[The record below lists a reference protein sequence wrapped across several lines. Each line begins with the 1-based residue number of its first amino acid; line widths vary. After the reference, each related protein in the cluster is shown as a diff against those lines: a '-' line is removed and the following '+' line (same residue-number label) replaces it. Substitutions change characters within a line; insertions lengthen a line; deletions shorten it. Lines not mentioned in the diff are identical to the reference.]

1 MTIPDE
7 SHLNRTWTETL
18 RRMLSDIPERT
29 QLLVFDCVDST
40 NTLLRRLGDSGA
52 EEGTVVI
59 ARQQTAGRGRQG
71 RSFYSPPDTG
81 IYLSALFKP
90 KQDVLALTPMAAI
103 AAAEAV
109 EALSDEKVQI
119 KWVNDLLLRRKK
131 ICGILCESRFTE
143 NCGIPDYAI
152 VGIGINLM
160 PPPDGFPP
168 EIQDIAG
175 TVFTDYAATEERF
188 LRCAELLMHRLFAQ
202 YQVIGQK
209 AYLEGYRSRLSSLHK
224 EILVL
229 ENGETRR
236 AYALAVDDDLRLLVR
251 YENGSKEWR
260 STGEIRIR
268 EDIHDSF
275 STAYRQHQ

>member
-1 MTIPDE
+1 MKNPDE
-7 SHLNRTWTETL
+7 YPISRAWTDSL
-18 RRMLSDIPERT
+18 RRTVSDIPELR

-40 NTLLRRLGDSGA
+40 NTLLRTLGDSGA

-90 KQDVLALTPMAAI
+90 QRDILALTPMAAA

-109 EALSDEKVQI
+109 EALSGEQVQI

-175 TVFTDYAATEERF
+175 TVFPSYAAPEERF
-188 LRCAELLMHRLFAQ
+188 MRCAELLTRRIFAQ
-202 YQVIGQK
+202 YRGLGQK
-209 AYLEGYRSRLSSLHK
+209 AYLESYRARLSSLYK

-229 ENGETRR
+229 ENGETRK

-251 YENGSKEWR
+251 YEDGQEEWR

-275 STAYRQHQ
+275 SAEYRQHQ